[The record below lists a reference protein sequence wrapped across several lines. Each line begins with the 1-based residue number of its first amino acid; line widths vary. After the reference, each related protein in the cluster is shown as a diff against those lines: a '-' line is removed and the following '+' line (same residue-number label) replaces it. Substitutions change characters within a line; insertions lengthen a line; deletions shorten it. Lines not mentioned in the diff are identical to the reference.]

1 MADEN
6 MILPPRY
13 SKPQRIG
20 HGGMGD
26 IYLAR
31 DSLLDREVAIKVL
44 AERYA
49 GDESTRQRF
58 TREALAAA
66 RLSSEPGTVTIFDV
80 GEWEG
85 RPFIVMEHLGGG
97 SLEHQLRGGRPPPAR
112 ALTWLEQAAR
122 ALDAAHAQGVV
133 HRDVKPGNLLLDDAG
148 EVHVA
153 DFGIASAT
161 GMDSLTIAGTI
172 LGTAGYLSPEQATG
186 ERATAASDR
195 YALAIVAFEVLT
207 GHRPYERESPTA
219 EAAAHASDPV
229 PSVREYA
236 PDLPWADLDAVF
248 RRALAK
254 DPASRFR
261 SCLDLVHNLRAALA
275 EGETRTQVLAPAP
288 VTAPTARVPATPA
301 PPPPPARR
309 GRGPSARVLALVGLL
324 IAALVAGAALA
335 AALADGDGGESG
347 SRVSVRTITREGTT
361 VRESVTVT
369 TTTAP
374 TTTSEQT
381 TATTAPTT
389 TATTTTTPTNE
400 SLSID
405 QARELN
411 DQATALMDQGRYQEA
426 LPLAQQALANLEGS
440 GDQYEAFA
448 NYNVGRSLIELG
460 DCEQGLELIDRSE
473 QLQGQRSE
481 FAEARAKCR

>member
-1 MADEN
+1 MSDEN
-6 MILPPRY
+6 GILPPRY
-13 SKPQRIG
+13 IDPRRIG

-44 AERYA
+44 AERQA
-49 GDESTRQRF
+49 QDESTRRRF

-80 GEWEG
+80 GEWNG
-85 RPFIVMEHLGGG
+85 RPFIVMEYLSGG
-97 SLEHQLRGGRPPPAR
+97 SLESALRGDPPPLAR

-195 YALAIVAFEVLT
+195 YALGIVAFELLT
-207 GHRPYERESPTA
+207 GRRPHERESPTA
-219 EAAAHASDPV
+219 EAAAHANDPI
-229 PSVREYA
+229 PSVRAYA
-236 PDLPWADLDAVF
+236 PDLPWAELDAVF

-254 DPASRFR
+254 NPAARYAT
-261 SCLDLVHNLRAALA
+261 CLDLVHDLRAALA

-288 VTAPTARVPATPA
+288 VPATAGPPT
-301 PPPPPARR
+301 PPPPRR
-309 GRGPSARVLALVGLL
+309 GRGPSARTLALLGLL
-324 IAALVAGAALA
+324 IAALAAGAALA
-335 AALADGDGGESG
+335 AALADGDGEEGARRS
-347 SRVSVRTITREGTT
+347 VSVRTVTREGTT

-374 TTTSEQT
+374 TTT
-381 TATTAPTT
+381 ATTAPTT
-389 TATTTTTPTNE
+389 TTTSPTTE
-400 SLSID
+400 SPSVD
-405 QARELN
+405 EAKQLN
-411 DQATALMDQGRYQEA
+411 DQAFGLMQEGRYEEA
-426 LPLAQQALANLEGS
+426 LPLAQRALAGLEGS
-440 GDQYEAFA
+440 GEIEEAYA

-460 DCEQGLELIDRSE
+460 RCEEGLPYIDRSA
-473 QLQGQRSE
+473 QLQ
-481 FAEARAKCR
+481 EARPEFEQARAMCR

>member
-1 MADEN
+1 MTDEN
-6 MILPPRY
+6 GILPPRY
-13 SKPQRIG
+13 SQPRRIG

-44 AERYA
+44 AERQA
-49 GDESTRQRF
+49 QDESTRERF

-80 GEWEG
+80 GEWNG
-85 RPFIVMEHLGGG
+85 RPFIVMEYLGGG
-97 SLEHQLRGGRPPPAR
+97 SLEGRLRGDRPPLTR

-133 HRDVKPGNLLLDDAG
+133 HRDVKPGNLLLDDAE

-161 GMDSLTIAGTI
+161 GMDSLTVAGTI
-172 LGTAGYLSPEQATG
+172 LGTAGYLSPEQAMG

-195 YALAIVAFEVLT
+195 YALGVVAFELLT
-207 GHRPYERESPTA
+207 GHRPHERESPTA
-219 EAAAHASDPV
+219 EAAAHANDPI

-236 PDLPWADLDAVF
+236 PDLPWAQLDAVF

-254 DPASRFR
+254 NPAARYG
-261 SCLDLVHNLRAALA
+261 SCLELVHGLRAALA
-275 EGETRTQVLAPAP
+275 EGETRTQVLAPAAP
-288 VTAPTARVPATPA
+288 APAPTATTRAGPA
-301 PPPPPARR
+301 PPPPGRP

-324 IAALVAGAALA
+324 IAALAAGAALA
-335 AALADGDGGESG
+335 AALADGDGDGSG
-347 SRVSVRTITREGTT
+347 TRVSVRTITGEGTT

-374 TTTSEQT
+374 TTTTAAT
-381 TATTAPTT
+381 TQTTAPTT
-389 TATTTTTPTNE
+389 E
-400 SLSID
+400 DLSID
-405 QARELN
+405 EAKGLN
-411 DQATALMDQGRYQEA
+411 DQAFGLMQEGRYEEA
-426 LPLAQQALANLEGS
+426 LPLAQQALAALEGS
-440 GDQYEAFA
+440 GDDYEAFA

-460 DCEQGLELIDRSE
+460 RCEEGLTYIDRSE
-473 QLQGQRSE
+473 ELQGHRSE
-481 FAEARAKCR
+481 FDQARAKCD